1 MQEAA
6 LKHFHQQNSVEA
18 LQKSIKEGL
27 KAQAANRR
35 IRIQGSYDYESQ
47 QKKFF
52 LLLLIIQNV

>member
-6 LKHFHQQNSVEA
+6 LKHFNQQHSVAA

-35 IRIQGSYDYESQ
+35 IRIQGSYDYESS
-47 QKKFF
+47 KFT
-52 LLLLIIQNV
+52 